1 MQRPRRILAID
12 TATTTQTIA
21 LVQDGVMLFDY
32 TAQRRQNHGTTLLHE
47 LDHLLAQ
54 QRLKPAD
61 MDLIAVGLGPGSFT
75 ALRVGVANAKALSL
89 ACDVPIVGVSTLA
102 AMAYTPARITPNAV
116 VWAGIDARR
125 GEVYAGAYQW
135 QKGKLETIKSDAAYD
150 PAQLAGQLEQST
162 SSAVWLG
169 FKTQNYDALQ
179 DMHGPNLVALP
190 QTMGLPSAKSTAM
203 LAAQRFEAHGPSD
216 LASLEP
222 NYIRP
227 SDAEQS
233 LAKRQANAQ

>member
-1 MQRPRRILAID
+1 
-12 TATTTQTIA
+12 
-21 LVQDGVMLFDY
+21 
-32 TAQRRQNHGTTLLHE
+32 
-47 LDHLLAQ
+47 
-54 QRLKPAD
+54 

-102 AMAYTPARITPNAV
+102 AMAYTPAKIAPNAT

-135 QKGKLETIKSDAAYD
+135 RDGALHTVKPDAAYD
-150 PAQLAGQLEQST
+150 PEQLARDLEQST
-162 SSAVWLG
+162 TPSVWLG
-169 FKTQNYDALQ
+169 FKTQNYDALSA
-179 DMHGPNLVALP
+179 MTGPNLVALP
-190 QTMGLPSAKSTAM
+190 QSMGLPSASGTAM
-203 LAAQRFEAHGPSD
+203 LAAQHFEQHGPSD

-233 LAKRQANAQ
+233 LAKRQANAP